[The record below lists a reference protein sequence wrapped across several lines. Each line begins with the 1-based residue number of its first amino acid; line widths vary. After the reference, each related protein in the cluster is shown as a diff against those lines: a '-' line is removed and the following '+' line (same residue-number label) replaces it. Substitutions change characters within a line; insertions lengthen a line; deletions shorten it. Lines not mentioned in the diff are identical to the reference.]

1 MPIYD
6 YLCKKCGHTVELI
19 VKDYM
24 ADIKCEKC
32 NKSMERQVSNAYFRL
47 YGDGVHRPNKK

>member
-1 MPIYD
+1 MPIFD
-6 YLCKKCGHTVELI
+6 YLCKQCGHTAELI

-24 ADIKCEKC
+24 ADVKCEKC
-32 NKSMERQVSNAYFRL
+32 NKAMKRQVSNAYFRI